1 MGNKIIEAP
10 VSLPWQVASCRGW
23 GWWKGRISDA
33 IPGAISRATATVVL
47 SSASEALTQLWT
59 TGCTFFRGNSS
70 RGLEN
75 WSLRR
80 PTMLFPS
87 CLFYH
92 TFLKSIAWWDRGQ
105 CVVTGQK
112 TCWLQHI
119 PAESSTQ
126 GWNIEKIAR
135 TGSAAQL
142 RHRPHQIRKCGHKL
156 TKTEDKSLIMCSS
169 AGGCR
174 AGLQQ
179 SAV

>member
-1 MGNKIIEAP
+1 MIEAP

-47 SSASEALTQLWT
+47 SSASEALTLWT
-59 TGCTFFRGNSS
+59 TGCTFFQRKLFS
-70 RGLEN
+70 
-75 WSLRR
+75 WSWKLV
-80 PTMLFPS
+80 TKTANNAVSLAKNS